1 MGDIADAMLN
11 GELCEGCGTYMEGEP
26 TGFPSYC
33 SAQCAEDRGFFA
45 PEPRP
50 AKLKRQPATA
60 PGSDKTAC
68 PRCQKKVKRHGLPDH
83 LRDKHGEG
91 RS

>member
-1 MGDIADAMLN
+1 MMLD
-11 GELCEGCGTYMEGEP
+11 GTLCECCGTAMEGEP

-45 PEPRP
+45 PPLAR
-50 AKLKRQPATA
+50 KRNKIKRQPATA

-68 PRCQKKVKRHGLPDH
+68 PTCGKKVKRHGLADH
-83 LRDKHGEG
+83 LRDKHGETEHG
-91 RS
+91 NA